1 MQKNTSLSFVKMTA
15 DKSSNR
21 IVNSILNDIVNK
33 LPLSS
38 ETVPHDGS
46 KGNRKTFDEWQ
57 IAYPWIE
64 LTVGKTA
71 EMHSL

>member
-1 MQKNTSLSFVKMTA
+1 MTA

-46 KGNRKTFDEWQ
+46 KGNRKTIDEWQ

-64 LTVGKTA
+64 LTDCGEKQRKCTVCKKG
-71 EMHSL
+71 